1 MTDADYIYA
10 FHEIVIP
17 IAMEFNPDI
26 VIVSA
31 GFDAAINDPI
41 GKCKVTPA
49 GYGQMTHLLKGV
61 ANGKLAIALEGGYDL
76 NSIAISALACMNV
89 LLGEAPEPIQS
100 TLFPQ
105 KSCIQTIEAVKRIQ
119 RHHWKCF
126 SQEFQNLS

>member
-1 MTDADYIYA
+1 
-10 FHEIVIP
+10 
-17 IAMEFNPDI
+17 
-26 VIVSA
+26 VSA

-49 GYGQMTHLLKGV
+49 GYGQMTHLLKSV

-100 TLFPQ
+100 DLFPQ
-105 KSCIQTIEAVKRIQ
+105 KQCIQTIETVKQYQ
-119 RHHWKCF
+119 RHYWKCISEQF
-126 SQEFQNLS
+126 